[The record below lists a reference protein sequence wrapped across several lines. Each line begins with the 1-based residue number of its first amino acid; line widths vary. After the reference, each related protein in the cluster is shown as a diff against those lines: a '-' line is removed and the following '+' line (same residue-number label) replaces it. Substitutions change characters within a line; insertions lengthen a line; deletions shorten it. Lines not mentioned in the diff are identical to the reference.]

1 MDEIEKEVNEQL
13 KRLKLSI
20 RPIKSDEE
28 LKEVLDGCHPVDLA
42 FWDIYS
48 KEYNYLSLK
57 DKVLNFFWNLEKV
70 IDEIKEI

>member
-1 MDEIEKEVNEQL
+1 MDEREKEVNNQL

-28 LKEVLDGCHPVDLA
+28 LKKVLDGCHPADLA
-42 FWDIYS
+42 FWGIYA

-57 DKVLNFFWNLEKV
+57 DRVLNFFWNLEKV
-70 IDEIKEI
+70 IDEIK